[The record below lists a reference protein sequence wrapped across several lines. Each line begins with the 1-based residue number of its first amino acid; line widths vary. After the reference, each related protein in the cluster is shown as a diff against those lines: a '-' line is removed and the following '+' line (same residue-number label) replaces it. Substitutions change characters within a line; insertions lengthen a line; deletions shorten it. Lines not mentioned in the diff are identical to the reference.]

1 MPQAP
6 VKQAPATLP
15 LWAIALDTLGLLLL
29 VPGLL
34 MQFAPGSAV
43 AQVLPAGARLP
54 LLVLG
59 GTLFLCGWAGLAM
72 SIVAR
77 RRG

>member
-1 MPQAP
+1 MSQPPA
-6 VKQAPATLP
+6 KQAAVKLP
-15 LWAIALDTLGLLLL
+15 PWAIALDTLGLLLL

-43 AQVLPAGARLP
+43 AQALPPGARLP

-59 GTLFLCGWAGLAM
+59 GTMFLCGWAGLATA
-72 SIVAR
+72 IVAR

>member
-1 MPQAP
+1 MPQTP
-6 VKQAPATLP
+6 MKLP

-34 MQFAPGSAV
+34 MQFAPGSGL
-43 AQVLPAGARLP
+43 AQALPAGARVP

-59 GTLFLCGWAGLAM
+59 GAMFLCGWAGLAM
-72 SIVAR
+72 SVIAR
-77 RRG
+77 RRS